1 MDQSTQRA
9 TDSVNRRPPAHA
21 FTLFWVFALT
31 PLCPG
36 APAPT
41 PPPDWRM
48 ELVAQAPEVRHP
60 SVVCVAPDG
69 RVFVAEDPMDISTA
83 HADAKEGRI
92 ICVHPDGRRTVFAE
106 KLHAVFGMQYLEGKL
121 YVLHNPHF
129 SVFTDDN
136 GVGKDRTE
144 LIESL
149 NPNPWALD
157 WNDHVPANF
166 RLAMDGYF
174 YVAVGDKGIFGA
186 VGRDGKRV
194 DMRGGGVLRLRPDGT
209 ELEVYCT
216 GVRNILEVALNN
228 EDEIFTYDNTDE
240 HDWMGRLTHMVD
252 GGSYGYPYDFVP
264 RRPYTLWMMHDFGGG
279 AATGALCY
287 NEDALPD
294 EYHGNLFLG
303 DFGKQQILRVRIAR
317 AGATYRVATHEEFF
331 KNQPADFRP
340 VGIAFGADGASLYI
354 CDWQH
359 RDTKENV
366 VVGRLWKATYT
377 GASRAKP
384 KPAWYLAAAMGQPSE
399 ATKKD
404 LIASLGHPS
413 KNVRLA
419 AQREL
424 ARRRESRL
432 LVELVRDTS
441 AAACSRWHAIWALDA
456 IDGGKSGR
464 GAILAA
470 VVDHDASVRRQAIR
484 QLGNRRVREAAPTV
498 ITRLKDD
505 DAGVRFQAAAALGR
519 IADPAAV
526 PALMAA
532 LGEKDIFARH
542 AVFTALNRI
551 GRANRTAW
559 AEIAKGLESDRPAVR
574 EGTEFALRTTY
585 DAVLLDVL
593 IALAGEPQRDL
604 ATRETALRLVSE
616 LHHKLP
622 EWNGEWWAYH
632 PALGASPEKNEV
644 WAGTPKIVAS
654 LRAVLDDAESRVRL
668 LAVNGLRAAGNADSS
683 PQLRRCLERETASEV
698 RRAIIAALGQFK
710 DAMFAPALVH
720 LLREA
725 KPETATLSEAVR
737 AAGQIGGDE
746 LKSALL
752 DLSASTAVDVSVRVE
767 AIGVLGQL
775 KARDVLVRLE
785 PLLKDDDR
793 SVRVATIKAIAQ
805 IGGDEALRM
814 LRPLL
819 TSGSSELRREAV
831 TAVGSLHDR
840 NAVLDLLAAWRSPET
855 RPEALNALAQISD
868 VRAVDAY
875 LEGLGSPNSA
885 LREQCRK
892 ALGGIRDE
900 ALPLIEQRA
909 PSLNAGT
916 LGELRR
922 IYKGHSRAERG
933 ALFARQVATPEL
945 EDYERH
951 ALEHCGDPVRGQ
963 RVFFDESGVA
973 CVKCHALAGHGGPIG
988 PDLTLVGAQFPR
1000 RDLIEHVLYPS
1011 RVVREGYQQIII
1023 ETRDGDSFSGLM
1035 KGETAEAV
1043 MLLDAK
1049 GELQTVP
1056 KNTITSRTASSLSLM
1071 PEGLQF
1077 GLSLDQ
1083 FSDLIAFLESRRE
1096 DPGQAAGDAA
1106 PEGFST
1112 LFNGR
1117 DLAGWRELPEGTRR
1131 VQGTGRYAS
1140 GSPRAGHSG
1149 TAARESRLPQHWQTS
1164 NGALEHDG
1172 KAGDLWT
1179 EREFGDFVL
1188 RLDWRWADVPVWENF
1203 PLISQDGNEEI
1214 GADGKQVTERVLDGG
1229 DSGVLLRGLYKAQ
1242 ANLFCYP
1249 VGSGE
1254 VWEYRTD
1261 PAVSSEQRRALTP
1274 RKRADRPVGDWNR
1287 MEITLRGD
1295 RLTVVLNGEEVIA
1308 SAQLPGVPVR
1318 GPIGLQHEHGR
1329 IQFRNIFVREL

>member
-1 MDQSTQRA
+1 M
-9 TDSVNRRPPAHA
+9 
-21 FTLFWVFALT
+21 
-31 PLCPG
+31 
-36 APAPT
+36 
-41 PPPDWRM
+41 
-48 ELVAQAPEVRHP
+48 
-60 SVVCVAPDG
+60 
-69 RVFVAEDPMDISTA
+69 
-83 HADAKEGRI
+83 
-92 ICVHPDGRRTVFAE
+92 
-106 KLHAVFGMQYLEGKL
+106 
-121 YVLHNPHF
+121 
-129 SVFTDDN
+129 
-136 GVGKDRTE
+136 
-144 LIESL
+144 
-149 NPNPWALD
+149 
-157 WNDHVPANF
+157 
-166 RLAMDGYF
+166 
-174 YVAVGDKGIFGA
+174 
-186 VGRDGKRV
+186 
-194 DMRGGGVLRLRPDGT
+194 
-209 ELEVYCT
+209 
-216 GVRNILEVALNN
+216 
-228 EDEIFTYDNTDE
+228 
-240 HDWMGRLTHMVD
+240 
-252 GGSYGYPYDFVP
+252 
-264 RRPYTLWMMHDFGGG
+264 
-279 AATGALCY
+279 
-287 NEDALPD
+287 
-294 EYHGNLFLG
+294 
-303 DFGKQQILRVRIAR
+303 
-317 AGATYRVATHEEFF
+317 
-331 KNQPADFRP
+331 
-340 VGIAFGADGASLYI
+340 
-354 CDWQH
+354 
-359 RDTKENV
+359 
-366 VVGRLWKATYT
+366 
-377 GASRAKP
+377 
-384 KPAWYLAAAMGQPSE
+384 
-399 ATKKD
+399 
-404 LIASLGHPS
+404 
-413 KNVRLA
+413 
-419 AQREL
+419 
-424 ARRRESRL
+424 
-432 LVELVRDTS
+432 
-441 AAACSRWHAIWALDA
+441 
-456 IDGGKSGR
+456 
-464 GAILAA
+464 
-470 VVDHDASVRRQAIR
+470 
-484 QLGNRRVREAAPTV
+484 

-519 IADPAAV
+519 IADLEAV

-532 LGEKDIFARH
+532 LEEKDIFARH

-559 AEIAKGLESDRPAVR
+559 SEIAKGLESYRPAVR
-574 EGTEFALRTTY
+574 EGTEFALRETY
-585 DAVLLDVL
+585 DTVLLDVL

-632 PALGASPEKNEV
+632 PALGAPPEKNAV
-644 WAGTPKIVAS
+644 WAGTPKSVAS
-654 LRAVLDDAESRVRL
+654 LRALLDDADSRLRL
-668 LAVNGLRAAGNADSS
+668 LAVNGLRAAGDAESS
-683 PQLRRCLERETASEV
+683 AQLRRCFERETAPEV

-710 DAMFAPALVH
+710 DAMFAPVLVH

-752 DLSASTAVDVSVRVE
+752 DLPASTTVDASVRVE

-775 KARDVLVRLE
+775 KARDLLVRLD

-793 SVRVATIKAIAQ
+793 SVRAATIKAIAQ

-819 TSGSSELRREAV
+819 TNGPTELRREAV
-831 TAVGSLHDR
+831 TAVGSLHDQ
-840 NAVLDLLAAWRSPET
+840 NGVLDLLAAWRSPET

-900 ALPLIEQRA
+900 ALPLIEPRM

-933 ALFARQVATPEL
+933 ALFARQVATLEL

-951 ALEHCGDPVRGQ
+951 ALEHGGDPVKGQ

-973 CVKCHALAGHGGPIG
+973 CVHAVAGHGGLIG
-988 PDLTLVGAQFPR
+988 PDLTLIGAQFPR

-1056 KNTITSRTASSLSLM
+1056 KNTITSRTASSISLM

-1077 GLSLDQ
+1077 GLSLAQ
-1083 FSDLIAFLESRRE
+1083 FADLIAFLESRRA
-1096 DPGQAAGDAA
+1096 DPRQPAGDAA

-1131 VQGTGRYAS
+1131 VQGAGRHAS
-1140 GSPRAGHSG
+1140 ESPRAGDSG
-1149 TAARESRLPQHWQTS
+1149 TAAREVRLPQHWQAS
-1164 NGALEHDG
+1164 NGVVEHDG

-1188 RLDWRWADVPVWENF
+1188 RLDWRWADVPVWESF
-1203 PLISQDGNEEI
+1203 PLINQDGNEEI
-1214 GADGKQVTERVLDGG
+1214 GADGKPVTERVLDGG

-1254 VWEYRTD
+1254 VWEYSTD
-1261 PAVSSEQRRALTP
+1261 PAVSPEQRRALTP
-1274 RKRADRPVGDWNR
+1274 RKRADGPVGDWNR
-1287 MEITLRGD
+1287 MEITMRGD

>member
-92 ICVHPDGRRTVFAE
+92 ICVQPDGRRTVFAE

-149 NPNPWALD
+149 IPNPWALD

-216 GVRNILEVALNN
+216 GVRNILEVALND

-294 EYHGNLFLG
+294 EYHG
-303 DFGKQQILRVRIAR
+303 
-317 AGATYRVATHEEFF
+317 T
-331 KNQPADFRP
+331 
-340 VGIAFGADGASLYI
+340 
-354 CDWQH
+354 
-359 RDTKENV
+359 
-366 VVGRLWKATYT
+366 
-377 GASRAKP
+377 SRAPP

-404 LIASLGHPS
+404 LITSLGHPS

-532 LGEKDIFARH
+532 LGEK
-542 AVFTALNRI
+542 
-551 GRANRTAW
+551 
-559 AEIAKGLESDRPAVR
+559 
-574 EGTEFALRTTY
+574 
-585 DAVLLDVL
+585 
-593 IALAGEPQRDL
+593 
-604 ATRETALRLVSE
+604 
-616 LHHKLP
+616 
-622 EWNGEWWAYH
+622 
-632 PALGASPEKNEV
+632 
-644 WAGTPKIVAS
+644 
-654 LRAVLDDAESRVRL
+654 
-668 LAVNGLRAAGNADSS
+668 
-683 PQLRRCLERETASEV
+683 
-698 RRAIIAALGQFK
+698 
-710 DAMFAPALVH
+710 
-720 LLREA
+720 
-725 KPETATLSEAVR
+725 
-737 AAGQIGGDE
+737 
-746 LKSALL
+746 
-752 DLSASTAVDVSVRVE
+752 
-767 AIGVLGQL
+767 
-775 KARDVLVRLE
+775 
-785 PLLKDDDR
+785 
-793 SVRVATIKAIAQ
+793 
-805 IGGDEALRM
+805 
-814 LRPLL
+814 
-819 TSGSSELRREAV
+819 
-831 TAVGSLHDR
+831 
-840 NAVLDLLAAWRSPET
+840 
-855 RPEALNALAQISD
+855 
-868 VRAVDAY
+868 
-875 LEGLGSPNSA
+875 
-885 LREQCRK
+885 
-892 ALGGIRDE
+892 
-900 ALPLIEQRA
+900 
-909 PSLNAGT
+909 
-916 LGELRR
+916 
-922 IYKGHSRAERG
+922 
-933 ALFARQVATPEL
+933 
-945 EDYERH
+945 
-951 ALEHCGDPVRGQ
+951 
-963 RVFFDESGVA
+963 
-973 CVKCHALAGHGGPIG
+973 
-988 PDLTLVGAQFPR
+988 
-1000 RDLIEHVLYPS
+1000 
-1011 RVVREGYQQIII
+1011 
-1023 ETRDGDSFSGLM
+1023 
-1035 KGETAEAV
+1035 
-1043 MLLDAK
+1043 
-1049 GELQTVP
+1049 
-1056 KNTITSRTASSLSLM
+1056 
-1071 PEGLQF
+1071 
-1077 GLSLDQ
+1077 
-1083 FSDLIAFLESRRE
+1083 
-1096 DPGQAAGDAA
+1096 
-1106 PEGFST
+1106 
-1112 LFNGR
+1112 
-1117 DLAGWRELPEGTRR
+1117 
-1131 VQGTGRYAS
+1131 
-1140 GSPRAGHSG
+1140 
-1149 TAARESRLPQHWQTS
+1149 
-1164 NGALEHDG
+1164 
-1172 KAGDLWT
+1172 
-1179 EREFGDFVL
+1179 
-1188 RLDWRWADVPVWENF
+1188 
-1203 PLISQDGNEEI
+1203 
-1214 GADGKQVTERVLDGG
+1214 
-1229 DSGVLLRGLYKAQ
+1229 
-1242 ANLFCYP
+1242 
-1249 VGSGE
+1249 
-1254 VWEYRTD
+1254 
-1261 PAVSSEQRRALTP
+1261 
-1274 RKRADRPVGDWNR
+1274 
-1287 MEITLRGD
+1287 
-1295 RLTVVLNGEEVIA
+1295 
-1308 SAQLPGVPVR
+1308 
-1318 GPIGLQHEHGR
+1318 
-1329 IQFRNIFVREL
+1329 

>member
-1 MDQSTQRA
+1 MDQSTQRVPGSA
-9 TDSVNRRPPAHA
+9 NRRPPARA
-21 FTLFWVFALT
+21 FTLFWIFTLT
-31 PLCPG
+31 SLCPG

-41 PPPDWRM
+41 PPPGWRM

-69 RVFVAEDPMDISTA
+69 RVFVAEDPMDISSA

-92 ICVHPDGRRTVFAE
+92 ICVRPDGRRTVFAE

-121 YVLHNPHF
+121 YMLHNPHF

-216 GVRNILEVALNN
+216 GVRNILEVALND
-228 EDEIFTYDNTDE
+228 EDEIFSYDNTDE

-303 DFGKQQILRVRIAR
+303 DFGKQQILRVRLDR
-317 AGATYRVATHEEFF
+317 AGATYRLAAHEEFF

-377 GASRAKP
+377 GANRATP
-384 KPAWYLAAAMGQPSE
+384 KPAWYLAAAMGQPSG

-432 LVELVRDTS
+432 LLELVRDAS
-441 AAACSRWHAIWALDA
+441 AVACSRWHAIWALDA

-470 VVDHDASVRRQAIR
+470 VEDRDASVRRQAIR
-484 QLGNRRVREAAPTV
+484 QLGNRRVREAVPTL
-498 ITRLKDD
+498 ISRLKDD
-505 DAGVRFQAAAALGR
+505 DAGVCFQASAALGR
-519 IADPAAV
+519 IADLEAV

-532 LGEKDIFARH
+532 LEEKELFARH

-559 AEIAKGLESDRPAVR
+559 AEIAKGLESDRAAVR
-574 EGTEFALRTTY
+574 EGTEFALRATY
-585 DAVLLDVL
+585 DTVLLDVL

-632 PALGASPEKNEV
+632 PALGAPPEKNEV

-654 LRAVLDDAESRVRL
+654 LRGVLDDAESRLRL
-668 LAVNGLRAAGNADSS
+668 LAVNGLRAAGDAESS
-683 PQLRRCLERETASEV
+683 PQLRRCFERETAPEV

-710 DAMFAPALVH
+710 DGMFAPVLV
-720 LLREA
+720 
-725 KPETATLSEAVR
+725 
-737 AAGQIGGDE
+737 

-752 DLSASTAVDVSVRVE
+752 DLPASTAVDASVRVE

-775 KARDVLVRLE
+775 KARDLLVRLE

-819 TSGSSELRREAV
+819 TSGSTELRREAV

-840 NAVLDLLAAWRSPET
+840 NAVLDLLAAWRSPDT
-855 RPEALNALAQISD
+855 RSEALNALAQISD

-875 LEGLGSPNSA
+875 LDGLGSPNSA
-885 LREQCRK
+885 SREQCRK

-909 PSLNAGT
+909 PSLRITNGTRWKRAAIRSLANA
-916 LGELRR
+916 
-922 IYKGHSRAERG
+922 
-933 ALFARQVATPEL
+933 
-945 EDYERH
+945 
-951 ALEHCGDPVRGQ
+951 
-963 RVFFDESGVA
+963 
-973 CVKCHALAGHGGPIG
+973 
-988 PDLTLVGAQFPR
+988 
-1000 RDLIEHVLYPS
+1000 
-1011 RVVREGYQQIII
+1011 
-1023 ETRDGDSFSGLM
+1023 SFST
-1035 KGETAEAV
+1035 KAAWPASNVTQWPV
-1043 MLLDAK
+1043 M
-1049 GELQTVP
+1049 
-1056 KNTITSRTASSLSLM
+1056 
-1071 PEGLQF
+1071 
-1077 GLSLDQ
+1077 
-1083 FSDLIAFLESRRE
+1083 
-1096 DPGQAAGDAA
+1096 AA
-1106 PEGFST
+1106 P
-1112 LFNGR
+1112 L
-1117 DLAGWRELPEGTRR
+1117 
-1131 VQGTGRYAS
+1131 
-1140 GSPRAGHSG
+1140 
-1149 TAARESRLPQHWQTS
+1149 
-1164 NGALEHDG
+1164 
-1172 KAGDLWT
+1172 
-1179 EREFGDFVL
+1179 
-1188 RLDWRWADVPVWENF
+1188 VP
-1203 PLISQDGNEEI
+1203 
-1214 GADGKQVTERVLDGG
+1214 
-1229 DSGVLLRGLYKAQ
+1229 
-1242 ANLFCYP
+1242 
-1249 VGSGE
+1249 
-1254 VWEYRTD
+1254 
-1261 PAVSSEQRRALTP
+1261 
-1274 RKRADRPVGDWNR
+1274 
-1287 MEITLRGD
+1287 TLR
-1295 RLTVVLNGEEVIA
+1295 
-1308 SAQLPGVPVR
+1308 
-1318 GPIGLQHEHGR
+1318 
-1329 IQFRNIFVREL
+1329 